1 MVVLHTT
8 LVVVM
13 EQFIMVL
20 KVRQDGAEYLL
31 GVIFPLIY
39 LRTQEMM

>member
-13 EQFIMVL
+13 EQFKMGL
-20 KVRQDGAEYLL
+20 KVREDGEEYLL

-39 LRTQEMM
+39 LRTEEMM